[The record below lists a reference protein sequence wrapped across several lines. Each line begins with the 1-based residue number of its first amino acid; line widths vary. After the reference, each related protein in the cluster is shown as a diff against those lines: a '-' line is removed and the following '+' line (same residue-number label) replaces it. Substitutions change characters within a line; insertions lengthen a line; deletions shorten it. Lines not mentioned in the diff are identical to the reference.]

1 MNGQGGIRILG
12 EKGPARGAGGL
23 AGSSFRG
30 TVSLGLAAMLIA
42 TAVLLTGCNRGVQ
55 SAQSVQ
61 SAKEAVPVR
70 VMPLVAKEFVEYGE
84 YYGTATPV
92 REATLQSVSGGRVE
106 SVLAAP
112 GDRVHAGQALAHIDA
127 ARAQS
132 MYETAVLNE
141 RIASRDY
148 EVKKKLQESGHAA
161 DVVVDQAHL
170 AWLQSTTAVIDAA
183 KILEGALAV
192 SPIDGIVVAR
202 YIEPYAELRPGQI
215 TFTVADTS
223 VMKITV
229 GIPEADI
236 AGVDELHSADVRIA
250 SRPERVWQGRPV
262 SMARQP
268 AESTRAYEVE
278 ILVDNVDG
286 YILSGTTA
294 TVRLGLRQLDE
305 RIVIPTSALR
315 SEGELTYVMVANSPT
330 ARRKAVKVGPS
341 SLTETVVES
350 GLSAGEELI
359 VEGINQVRD
368 GDRVEV
374 RN

>member
-1 MNGQGGIRILG
+1 MNGQGGIRNLG
-12 EKGPARGAGGL
+12 EDGPARGAGG
-23 AGSSFRG
+23 F
-30 TVSLGLAAMLIA
+30 TVLHGMVSMLIA
-42 TAVLLTGCNRGVQ
+42 ITVLLTGCNRGAQNAKAVQ
-55 SAQSVQ
+55 SE
-61 SAKEAVPVR
+61 KEAVPVR

-84 YYGTATPV
+84 YYGTAKPV
-92 REATLQSVSGGRVE
+92 REATLQSVTGGRVE

-112 GDRVHAGQALAHIDA
+112 GDPVRAGQALAHIDA
-127 ARAQS
+127 VRAQS
-132 MYETAVLNE
+132 THETAVLNE
-141 RIASRDY
+141 RIARRDY
-148 EVKKKLQESGHAA
+148 EVKKKLQESGHAS
-161 DVVVDQAHL
+161 DVVVDQAQL
-170 AWLQSTTAVIDAA
+170 AWLQSRTVVIDSA
-183 KILEGALAV
+183 KTLDGALAV

-202 YIEPYAELRPGQI
+202 YIEPYAELRPGQN

-236 AGVDELHSADVRIA
+236 AGVDKLHSADVRVA

-262 SMARQP
+262 SIARQP
-268 AESTRAYEVE
+268 AESSHAYEVE

-330 ARRKAVKVGPS
+330 ARKKAVKVGPS
-341 SLTETVVES
+341 SLTETVIES